1 MDLFTQDTENQEV
14 TEINS
19 SNTSGITTDNQ
30 VVTELNDKNKKKFLK
45 MGDVKFYIKGVEE
58 YRHNEKKEWGKFSQ
72 IFEVSAGG
80 GSVYTGYINGMNVDR
95 WGSKYV
101 YLYTFDMLKNKTT
114 GKIAY
119 SEITIID

>member
-14 TEINS
+14 TEITS
-19 SNTSGITTDNQ
+19 SNTSAITTDNQ
-30 VVTELNDKNKKKFLK
+30 VVTELSDKEKKELLK
-45 MGDVKFYIKGVEE
+45 IGDIKFYIKGVKE
-58 YRHNEKKEWGKFSQ
+58 YRHNEKKEWGKFPQ

-80 GSVYTGYINGMNVDR
+80 GSIYTGYINGMNVDR